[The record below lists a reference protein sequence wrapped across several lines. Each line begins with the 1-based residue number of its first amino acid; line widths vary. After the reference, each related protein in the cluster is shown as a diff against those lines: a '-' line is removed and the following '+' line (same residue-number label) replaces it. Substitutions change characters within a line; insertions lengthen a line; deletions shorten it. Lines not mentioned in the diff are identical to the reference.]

1 MNNAGWA
8 TFGEVEWVAVDT
20 HRRALEVNVLG
31 VLAGVKTMLPLIRAA
46 RGRVVTITSGLG
58 RMAVPTRCPVTH
70 NTMRPEQTKKRLYYT
85 AMSRSPYVGTK
96 YALEGVLDCLRYEMR
111 PFGVSVSVLEP
122 GNFIAGTNIFNE
134 KFVKSQAELMWS
146 KMDPEVQE
154 VYTKKYFDQKV
165 EVMRSYMNNGITDI
179 SPVIDSYTNALLDV
193 YPQVRVCVK
202 TV

>member
-58 RMAVPTRCPVTH
+58 RMAVPTRCRVTH
-70 NTMRPEQTKKRLYYT
+70 NTMRPGQTWKCLYYT
-85 AMSRSPYVGTK
+85 GTATSRSPYVGTK

-134 KFVKSQAELMWS
+134 KFVRSQAELMWGNMGEEI
-146 KMDPEVQE
+146 KAAYGKQ
-154 VYTKKYFDQKV
+154 YFDKKV
-165 EVMRSYMNNGITDI
+165 EVMRSYMNNGISDI
-179 SPVIDSYTNALLDV
+179 SPVINSYTDALLDV
-193 YPQVRVCVK
+193 FPQVRQNIV
-202 TV
+202 